1 MLKTISPLISPA
13 LLKILAEMGHGD
25 DIVFADAH
33 FPGNRLGQRVIRADG
48 HTISMLLKAIDPLL
62 ALNDDTHAL
71 TMMAADGKDLL
82 DPEVELRYIN
92 ALVKEGMGRKVDHI
106 ARQDFY
112 ERASQAYAVV
122 MTGET
127 APYGNIILRKG
138 VTPGL

>member
-48 HTISMLLKAIDPLL
+48 HAINMLLKAIDPLF
-62 ALNDDTHAL
+62 ALNDGIQAL
-71 TMMAADGKDLL
+71 TMMAADGNDVL
-82 DPEVELRYIN
+82 DPEVELRYIS
-92 ALVKEGMGRKVDHI
+92 ALAKEGKGRKVNHI
-106 ARQDFY
+106 ARQAFY
-112 ERASQAYAVV
+112 ERASLAYAVV

-138 VTPGL
+138 VTTSL